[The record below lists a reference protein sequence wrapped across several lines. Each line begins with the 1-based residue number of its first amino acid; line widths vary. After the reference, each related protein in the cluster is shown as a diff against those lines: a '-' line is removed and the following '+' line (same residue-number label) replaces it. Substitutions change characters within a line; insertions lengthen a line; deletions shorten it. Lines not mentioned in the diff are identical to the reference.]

1 MKQWKQLTVAFMMA
15 VGLIG
20 VIVPAG
26 QASAINVFPQCG
38 ASSDSQVCQSQKKDN
53 ANKMIKTVINTL
65 LYVLGVIAVIMIII
79 GGLRY
84 VTSSGDA
91 SHVKA
96 AKDTILYSVVGLV
109 VAILA
114 YTIVNYVLTAFQ

>member
-1 MKQWKQLTVAFMMA
+1 
-15 VGLIG
+15 
-20 VIVPAG
+20 
-26 QASAINVFPQCG
+26 
-38 ASSDSQVCQSQKKDN
+38 
-53 ANKMIKTVINTL
+53 MIKTVINTL
-65 LYVLGVIAVIMIII
+65 LYILGIIAVVMIII

-96 AKDTILYSVVGLV
+96 AKDTILYSIVGLV

-114 YTIVNYVLTAFQ
+114 YTIVNYVLTTFQ